1 MGGLLGLLHQRQQ
14 FLFLTEEHPLPQV
27 AHVHHEHHLMGLALL
42 PCRLIQRG
50 QHSRLGT
57 EADIGVAHHLLA
69 LRQHGQTQKDL
80 LLGGFGVIYQIFHP
94 GVG

>member
-14 FLFLTEEHPLPQV
+14 FLLLPEEHALPQV

-69 LRQHGQTQKDL
+69 LRQHGQAQKDL
-80 LLGGFGVIYQIFHP
+80 FLGGFGVICQIFHP
-94 GVG
+94 GIG